1 MYIWVYNKSKDMRA
15 VLQRRYPPL
24 GLTELDGH
32 VDQRQ
37 PHQCDCRNDCHW
49 SNKPQQP
56 AQQTRGTNQHLC

>member
-1 MYIWVYNKSKDMRA
+1 MRA

-37 PHQCDCRNDCHW
+37 PHQCDCGNDCHW

-56 AQQTRGTNQHLC
+56 AQQTRGTNQNLC